1 MLHAG
6 SLKNQAITNLQASR
20 VPHFP
25 IEDEKLRAKAITR
38 RRGGNTANS
47 LEVLSQLQHHD
58 PEAARNAQ
66 TADLHLLAVLPDEH
80 SAASKF
86 ICESLP
92 KVQISGVTLF
102 RQQHQEAASSYIIQS
117 EETRSRTIVS
127 SNPLPEMRD
136 DEFMQQVHSFTS
148 SGGGQEQAAWKT
160 AWFHFEGRVP
170 DVTLSCVRFLR
181 EQFPHFSISV
191 ECEKPERTG
200 MAEVARYAD
209 VVFYSRLWAEKNG
222 YTDARSFLEEARRGE
237 MTRDGAVLCCT
248 WGSGGA
254 TAVVKKGDHEE
265 EEGWADVRAWQVE
278 GGAGQAMVVDTI
290 GAGDTFIAG
299 MLFAVNEHD
308 EWSLQRKL
316 EFANELAGRKVLQE
330 GFSGLGKR
338 IW

>member
-1 MLHAG
+1 
-6 SLKNQAITNLQASR
+6 
-20 VPHFP
+20 
-25 IEDEKLRAKAITR
+25 
-38 RRGGNTANS
+38 
-47 LEVLSQLQHHD
+47 
-58 PEAARNAQ
+58 
-66 TADLHLLAVLPDEH
+66 
-80 SAASKF
+80 
-86 ICESLP
+86 
-92 KVQISGVTLF
+92 
-102 RQQHQEAASSYIIQS
+102 
-117 EETRSRTIVS
+117 
-127 SNPLPEMRD
+127 
-136 DEFMQQVHSFTS
+136 
-148 SGGGQEQAAWKT
+148 
-160 AWFHFEGRVP
+160 
-170 DVTLSCVRFLR
+170 
-181 EQFPHFSISV
+181 
-191 ECEKPERTG
+191 

-265 EEGWADVRAWQVE
+265 EEVWADVRAWQVE